1 MPAIDTTAIRD
12 TITNSDANEALSFV
26 SAVLAGVGFVGLG
39 TAAVGLWVILMRV
52 VAEVL
57 GPMILEQGLQYTVT
71 MVFELPMWAA
81 IAYGSVYLA
90 NSLDLG
96 LNKKRA
102 ALVAAGIYSL
112 VYVARVLL
120 NTPYGVG

>member
-1 MPAIDTTAIRD
+1 M
-12 TITNSDANEALSFV
+12 
-26 SAVLAGVGFVGLG
+26 GLG